1 MVNPLFLKS
10 KGCRCLVWCRFPT
23 GKETHGSRTISRQ
36 LVSAKYWANAT
47 YIVKY
52 HGSLRQTMEKS
63 GIFTSESAHTAYTKI
78 RVMLPSLAKGS
89 LRLVFLL
96 RSERNCEPAQEETMA
111 SKRLT
116 IPQRKEIFQALVATQ
131 DMVHNVRKS
140 YEVITEKFEITE
152 SQLKQIEDE
161 GLDKEWPPLCE
172 LMEEA
177 V

>member
-1 MVNPLFLKS
+1 MGRRNVVPVSNRQS
-10 KGCRCLVWCRFPT
+10 SARHR
-23 GKETHGSRTISRQ
+23 HASRQ
-36 LVSAKYWANAT
+36 LVSAKYWANAA
-47 YIVKY
+47 YIVNY
-52 HGSLRQTMEKS
+52 HGTLRQTMEKS
-63 GIFTSESAHTAYTKI
+63 GIFTSESAPTAYTKN
-78 RVMLPSLAKGS
+78 RVLLTSPANEPF
-89 LRLVFLL
+89 RLVFWV
-96 RSERNCEPAQEETMA
+96 RSERKCKPAQEETMA

-140 YEVITEKFEITE
+140 YEVVTEKFEITE

>member
-1 MVNPLFLKS
+1 MPHWPRFL
-10 KGCRCLVWCRFPT
+10 R
-23 GKETHGSRTISRQ
+23 RQ
-36 LVSAKYWANAT
+36 LVSAKYWANAA

-52 HGSLRQTMEKS
+52 HGTLRQTMEKS
-63 GIFTSESAHTAYTKI
+63 GIFTSESAHTAYTKN
-78 RVMLPSLAKGS
+78 RVMLPSLEKGP
-89 LRLVFLL
+89 LRLVFLV

-140 YEVITEKFEITE
+140 SEV
-152 SQLKQIEDE
+152 
-161 GLDKEWPPLCE
+161 
-172 LMEEA
+172 